1 MRATLGARI
10 ILFALAVL
18 GLLAVSGC
26 AAANRETFLRERAGE
41 HVYERPMADVWAAA
55 RQLLTDEGYSG
66 RGGQQGWVY
75 VTEWKETAG
84 NASVGARFMRY
95 LVEGRELGPSRS
107 IIRFTAVLRAT
118 GSTGAG
124 IGPEDRSTHGGIGN
138 VAGSGEAGAEPKPP
152 MRTSDPEGLGPKSQ
166 LASGQRDL
174 EMEWKLLQRVEPAK
188 AGKIESEALLKHPN

>member
-1 MRATLGARI
+1 
-10 ILFALAVL
+10 
-18 GLLAVSGC
+18 
-26 AAANRETFLRERAGE
+26 
-41 HVYERPMADVWAAA
+41 
-55 RQLLTDEGYSG
+55 
-66 RGGQQGWVY
+66 VY
-75 VTEWKETAG
+75 VTEWKDTSG
-84 NASVGARFMRY
+84 ASNVGSRFMRY

-124 IGPEDRSTHGGIGN
+124 IGPEDRGTHGGIGN